1 MFLLDTQYTIM
12 CTFFK
17 KKKEQYLPFALTGT
31 ICSAKLY
38 PKREQIVPKGEMTM
52 KETLER
58 FTIKTL
64 ITTTECIFAL
74 IFLII
79 TAYLAK
85 KYGVSLVT
93 INVIMDQAI
102 LSIGLYFLTRFLIGA
117 TDLEYYIEEGLYW
130 IYYQL

>member
-1 MFLLDTQYTIM
+1 
-12 CTFFK
+12 
-17 KKKEQYLPFALTGT
+17 
-31 ICSAKLY
+31 
-38 PKREQIVPKGEMTM
+38 M